1 MTMNKLIAA
10 IILCLASV
18 ATTRYLWPRVEYKS
32 SIVEK
37 EVIKRDV
44 VTVIRE
50 IVKPDG
56 SKETVTEI
64 VDHSRENS
72 SKSETVV
79 KLAKAQY
86 QLALLASTSAERL
99 ADPVYG
105 LQIQRRLLGP
115 VWGGL
120 SLNTDKQIT
129 FNLGLEF

>member
-1 MTMNKLIAA
+1 MNKLIAA

-50 IVKPDG
+50 IVKQDG

>member
-1 MTMNKLIAA
+1 MNKLIAA